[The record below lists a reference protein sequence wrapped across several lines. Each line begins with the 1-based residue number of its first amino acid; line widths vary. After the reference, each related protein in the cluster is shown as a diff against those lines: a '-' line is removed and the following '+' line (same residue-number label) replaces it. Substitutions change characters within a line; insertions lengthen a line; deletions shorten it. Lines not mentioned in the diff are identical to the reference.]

1 MDWVKAFGRI
11 MRQPHILIPVLLVTA
26 ILAGFLIGRT
36 STPVEAVSAHFVE
49 PVVDKPQS
57 PEVTAPPGAETLPAM
72 APGETGQK
80 PTEVKVDE
88 PAAAALA
95 PPVSAPP
102 VNPAWQKHGHPMPN
116 LGGLPVIALII
127 DDIGPDRRE
136 SARALD
142 LPSTV
147 TLSLLPYAENIAK
160 TAARARGLGHEI
172 MIHLPMEPIGSED
185 PGPGA
190 LKTDM
195 SPEDMSATLDKTFD
209 AFEGPVALNN
219 HMGSKA
225 TQDPA
230 LMHAVL
236 QALKARGLFFI
247 DSMTTG
253 KSIGLQ
259 IAAEEQV
266 TALARDIFI
275 DDDPSPIAIERQLT
289 ATETFARKHG
299 AVIAIAHPRAG
310 SLDLIERWLAEV
322 QRRGVVLVPVSE
334 LARRKA
340 KIAQAATPG
349 P

>member
-1 MDWVKAFGRI
+1 
-11 MRQPHILIPVLLVTA
+11 
-26 ILAGFLIGRT
+26 
-36 STPVEAVSAHFVE
+36 
-49 PVVDKPQS
+49 
-57 PEVTAPPGAETLPAM
+57 
-72 APGETGQK
+72 
-80 PTEVKVDE
+80 
-88 PAAAALA
+88 
-95 PPVSAPP
+95 
-102 VNPAWQKHGHPMPN
+102 MPN

-127 DDIGPDRRE
+127 DDIGPDRRGSE
-136 SARALD
+136 RALE
-142 LPSTV
+142 LPPTV

-160 TAARARGLGHEI
+160 TAARARSLGHEI
-172 MIHLPMEPIGSED
+172 MVHLPMEPIGSED

-190 LKTDM
+190 LKTGM
-195 SPEDMSATLDKTFD
+195 SPEDVSAALDKTFG
-209 AFEGPVALNN
+209 AFDGYVALNN

-236 QALKARGLFFI
+236 QALKTRGLFFI

-253 KSIGLQ
+253 KSIGQ
-259 IAAEEQV
+259 QVAAEEQV
-266 TALARDIFI
+266 TALVRDIFI

-289 ATETFARKHG
+289 ATESFARKHG
-299 AVIAIAHPRAG
+299 AAIAIAHPRAG

-340 KIAQAATPG
+340 KLAQVAAPG